1 LPAPAPD
8 PTGSGQGL
16 AFFKVDINMSESI
29 DVKLFFN
36 FRSPYC
42 YIASKTL
49 FRIYDDY
56 HANLVW
62 RPLGGWSGRSSPDR
76 AKVKVPLTRQDVR
89 RITGKMGIPM
99 SPPPITTDPT
109 KAGAASLLAEQ
120 RGLLRPWIVEVMR
133 AEWAS
138 GLDIG
143 DEEVLLDVGQKIGL
157 DESELQAAFNDAA
170 KLAQLDRNW
179 EEAQELGLIGVPS
192 FQVGEELFWGS
203 DRIEYVLDHLRNL
216 RLSRL

>member
-1 LPAPAPD
+1 M
-8 PTGSGQGL
+8 Q
-16 AFFKVDINMSESI
+16 ESM

-49 FRIYDDY
+49 FRIVDDY

-62 RPLGGWSGRSSPDR
+62 RPLGGWSGRSSPER

-89 RITGKMGIPM
+89 RISAKMGIPM
-99 SPPPITTDPT
+99 NPPPLTTDPT
-109 KAGAASLLAEQ
+109 IAGAASLLAEE
-120 RGLLRPWIVEVMR
+120 RGLLREWIVEVMR
-133 AEWAS
+133 AEWAG

-143 DEEVLLDVGQKIGL
+143 DQGVLLDVGDQIGL
-157 DESELQAAFNDAA
+157 GREELQAAFSDPDR
-170 KLAQLDRNW
+170 LARLESNW
-179 EEAQELGLIGVPS
+179 AEAQQLGLIGVPS

-203 DRIEYVLDHLRNL
+203 DRIEYLLDHLRQL
-216 RLSRL
+216 RLSRH

>member
-1 LPAPAPD
+1 MPKP
-8 PTGSGQGL
+8 
-16 AFFKVDINMSESI
+16 VD
-29 DVKLFFN
+29 VRLFFN

-49 FRIYDDY
+49 FAIYDDY

-89 RITGKMGIPM
+89 RITAKMGIPM
-99 SPPPITTDPT
+99 NPPPISTEPT
-109 KAGAASLLAEQ
+109 AAGAASLLAEE

-133 AEWAS
+133 AEWAE
-138 GLDIG
+138 GKDIG
-143 DEEVLLDVGQKIGL
+143 DQQVLLEVGSLVGL
-157 DESELQAAFNDAA
+157 DSGELMDSFSDPD

-203 DRIEYVLDHLRNL
+203 DRIEYVLDHLREL
-216 RLSRL
+216 RLRKL

>member
-1 LPAPAPD
+1 
-8 PTGSGQGL
+8 
-16 AFFKVDINMSESI
+16 MSDSV

-49 FRIYDDY
+49 FGIYDDY

-89 RITGKMGIPM
+89 RITAKMGIPM

-109 KAGAASLLAEQ
+109 KAGAVSLLAQE
-120 RGLLRPWIVEVMR
+120 RDVLRPWIVEVMR
-133 AEWAS
+133 AEWAH

-143 DEEVLLDVGQKIGL
+143 DEQVLLDVGARVGL
-157 DESELQAAFNDAA
+157 DADELKAACSDKD

-192 FQVGEELFWGS
+192 FQIGEELFWGS
-203 DRIEYVLDHLRNL
+203 DRVEYVLDHLRDL
-216 RLSRL
+216 RLRRL

>member
-1 LPAPAPD
+1 M
-8 PTGSGQGL
+8 T
-16 AFFKVDINMSESI
+16 MSESV
-29 DVKLFFN
+29 DVTLFFN

-49 FRIYDDY
+49 FQIYDEY

-89 RITGKMGIPM
+89 RITAKMGIPM
-99 SPPPITTDPT
+99 NPPPITTEPT
-109 KAGAASLLAEQ
+109 KAAAASLLAEE
-120 RGLLRPWIVEVMR
+120 RDLLRPWIVEVMR
-133 AEWAS
+133 AEWAD

-143 DEEVLLDVGQKIGL
+143 DEQVLLDVGAKVGL
-157 DESELQAAFNDAA
+157 DATELQAAFSDES
-170 KLAQLDRNW
+170 KLAQLERNW
-179 EEAQELGLIGVPS
+179 QEAQELGLIGVPS
-192 FQVGEELFWGS
+192 FQIGEELFWGS
-203 DRIEYVLDHLRNL
+203 DRIEYVLDHLKDL

>member
-1 LPAPAPD
+1 
-8 PTGSGQGL
+8 
-16 AFFKVDINMSESI
+16 MSEAV

-49 FRIYDDY
+49 FAIYDDF

-62 RPLGGWSGRSSPDR
+62 RPLGGWSGRSSPER

-89 RITGKMGIPM
+89 RITAKMGIPM
-99 SPPPITTDPT
+99 NPPPITTDPT
-109 KAGAASLLAEQ
+109 AAGAASLLAEE

-133 AEWAS
+133 AEWAE
-138 GLDIG
+138 GKDIG
-143 DEEVLLDVGQKIGL
+143 NPDVLLAIGEQIGL
-157 DESELQAAFNDAA
+157 EAEELRAAFTDQAR
-170 KLAQLDRNW
+170 LAQLEKNW
-179 EEAQELGLIGVPS
+179 GEAQELGLIGVPS

-203 DRIEYVLDHLRNL
+203 DRIEYVLDHLRGL
-216 RLSRL
+216 RLRKF

>member
-1 LPAPAPD
+1 M
-8 PTGSGQGL
+8 T
-16 AFFKVDINMSESI
+16 ESV

-49 FRIYDDY
+49 FAIYDDY
-56 HANLVW
+56 HTNLVW

-99 SPPPITTDPT
+99 NPPPITTEPT
-109 KAGAASLLAEQ
+109 IAGAASLLAEE
-120 RGLLRPWIVEVMR
+120 RGLLREWIVEVMR
-133 AEWAS
+133 VEWAE
-138 GLDIG
+138 GQDIG
-143 DEEVLLDVGQKIGL
+143 DEQVLLRVGEQVGL
-157 DESELQAAFNDAA
+157 AADELQAAFTDGD
-170 KLAQLDRNW
+170 KLTQLEKNW
-179 EEAQELGLIGVPS
+179 EEAQQLGLIGVPS

-203 DRIEYVLDHLRNL
+203 DRIEYVLDHLNDL
-216 RLSRL
+216 RLRKI

>member
-1 LPAPAPD
+1 
-8 PTGSGQGL
+8 
-16 AFFKVDINMSESI
+16 MSESV

-62 RPLGGWSGRSSPDR
+62 RPLGGWSGRSSPER

-99 SPPPITTDPT
+99 TPPPITTDPT

-133 AEWAS
+133 AEWGS

-143 DEEVLLDVGQKIGL
+143 DEQVLLDVGKKVGL
-157 DESELQAAFNDAA
+157 DESELQAAFTDEAR
-170 KLAQLDRNW
+170 LAQLDRNW

-192 FQVGEELFWGS
+192 FQIGEELFWGS
-203 DRIEYVLDHLRNL
+203 DRIDYVLDHLRGL

>member
-1 LPAPAPD
+1 MTEA
-8 PTGSGQGL
+8 
-16 AFFKVDINMSESI
+16 VD
-29 DVKLFFN
+29 VTLYFN

-49 FRIYDDY
+49 FQIFDDY

-89 RITGKMGIPM
+89 RITAKMGIPM
-99 SPPPITTDPT
+99 NPPPITTEPT
-109 KAGAASLLAEQ
+109 KAAAASLLAEE
-120 RGLLRPWIVEVMR
+120 RDLLRPWIVEVMR
-133 AEWAS
+133 AEWAG

-143 DEEVLLDVGQKIGL
+143 EEQVLLDVGAKVGL
-157 DESELQAAFNDAA
+157 DATELQAAFTDES

-192 FQVGEELFWGS
+192 FQIGEELFWGS
-203 DRIEYVLDHLRNL
+203 DRIEYVLDHLKDL